1 MTKNFYFKKI
11 LLGFTM
17 LTVLCLLSA
26 CRSNP
31 NDSPTF
37 LNIGEF
43 SVKKISENCR
53 EVRDG
58 SGRTFVLVPRGQK
71 PPAGYEKQQIIEV
84 PVQRIVVYSG
94 YDAAMLKALGVLKDV
109 LVGVTS
115 KKEEWTIPE
124 IREGMEKGR
133 ITYVGE
139 PESID
144 YERLKVIGPELV
156 LTWDQGAIHMMNEM
170 DIPCVITTTNDAM
183 DLDTRMRFAEFLAFF
198 FSKEAATIADAFVS
212 RVSKTVDRISN
223 ITSSVEKNPRVM
235 WGDIYEKRVMVEPGN
250 SWVAEI
256 VRLSGGEY
264 VFDDVAGAS

>member
-1 MTKNFYFKKI
+1 MTKDFYFKKI

-17 LTVLCLLSA
+17 LTGLCLFSA
-26 CRSNP
+26 CQSNP
-31 NDSPTF
+31 NDSATF

-43 SVKKISENCR
+43 SVKKISENCK
-53 EVRDG
+53 ELRDG
-58 SGRTFVLVPRGQK
+58 AGRTFVLVPRGQK
-71 PPAGYEKQQIIEV
+71 PPEGYEKHQIIAV
-84 PVQRIVVYSG
+84 PVRRVLVYSG
-94 YDAAMLKALGVLKDV
+94 YDAAMLKALGVIKDV

-124 IREGMEKGR
+124 IREGMEDGK

-139 PESID
+139 SASID
-144 YERLKVIGPELV
+144 YERVKVIGPELV
-156 LTWDQGAIHMMNEM
+156 LTWDQGAIHMMTEM

-183 DLDTRMRFAEFLAFF
+183 DLDTRMHFARFLAFF
-198 FSKEAATIADAFVS
+198 FDKEAAVAADAFVS
-212 RVSKTVDRISN
+212 RVSETVDRIGN

-250 SWVAEI
+250 SWVAEM
-256 VRLSGGEY
+256 VRLSGGKY